1 MRSFL
6 AISLL
11 IAVPAVGATR
21 NYVEIFNTASSSIVS
36 FESAAAG
43 SERFQPIALAGAP
56 LQGGGASAT
65 VALDGSDGCLRDL
78 RIVFANGRVLL
89 QRDFDVCRSAT
100 YHVGRY
106 LRPSLPRAS
115 ALAASYPW

>member
-1 MRSFL
+1 MRSIL

-21 NYVEIFNTASSSIVS
+21 HYVEIFNTASSSIVS

-43 SERFQPIALAGAP
+43 TERFQQMGLASAP
-56 LQGGGASAT
+56 LQGGGASVT
-65 VALDGSDGCLRDL
+65 VAFDGSDGCLRDL
-78 RIVFANGRVLL
+78 RIVFANGRELL
-89 QRDFDVCRSAT
+89 HRDFDVCKSAS

-106 LRPSLPRAS
+106 LRRSLPDAS
-115 ALAASYPW
+115 TLAASYSW